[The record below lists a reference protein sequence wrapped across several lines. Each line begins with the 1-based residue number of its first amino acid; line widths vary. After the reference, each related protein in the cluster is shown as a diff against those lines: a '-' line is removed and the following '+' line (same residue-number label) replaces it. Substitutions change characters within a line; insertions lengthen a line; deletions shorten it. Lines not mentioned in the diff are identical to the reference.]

1 MLPTVSNE
9 LDKILEI
16 IDHQTNNAQKLHEIR
31 TKIDVLNKQ
40 IEKTRKELNGFF
52 RKIAKDDQL
61 DVSVARLKLAEAE
74 SEIIRIYQIRHE
86 SGVGSERAKAAA
98 KKEIRLESE
107 ADLHRK
113 VIDRADWVRSEL
125 SIAEAECRKALE
137 IAQSNLKTLGEES
150 NEIIENSRENEKSI
164 DVATQKLQSMFA
176 SFDEIRSQAESISN
190 KLGLEACSEEVTE
203 WAHVVLPSFDENL
216 RAIKR
221 SLDDLRLRG
230 ITRSAPL
237 KLLLASYKV
246 KYEDLEKF
254 LLKQVPVFTSDLCR
268 SFLFHLSDECIRQL
282 CRAMK

>member
-16 IDHQTNNAQKLHEIR
+16 IDDQTNNAQKLHEIR
-31 TKIDVLNKQ
+31 TEIDVLNKQ
-40 IEKTRKELNGFF
+40 IEKTRKELNSFV
-52 RKIAKDDQL
+52 RKAAKDDQL

-98 KKEIRLESE
+98 KKEILLESE

-137 IAQSNLKTLGEES
+137 IAQSNIKTLGKES
-150 NEIIENSRENEKSI
+150 NEIIETSRENEQSI
-164 DVATQKLQSMFA
+164 DVAIQKLQSMFA

-190 KLGLEACSEEVTE
+190 KLGLEACSEEVKE
-203 WAHVVLPSFDENL
+203 WAQEVIPSFDEDL
-216 RAIKR
+216 KAIKR
-221 SLDDLRLRG
+221 SVDDLKLRG

-237 KLLLASYKV
+237 KLLLASHKV
-246 KYEDLEKF
+246 TYEELEKF
-254 LLKQVPVFTSDLCR
+254 LRQQVPIFTSELCR
-268 SFLFHLSDECIRQL
+268 SFLYHLSDECIGLL